1 MLYLPAFLSFNKKI
15 GKLTLDLIK
24 RLINNLNKNMKRIL
38 LWLQN

>member
-24 RLINNLNKNMKRIL
+24 RLINTLNKSKKRIL
-38 LWLQN
+38 L